1 MFILV
6 NRQAP
11 DDYGPYTNTGNYDDH
26 IAISLYSLCENVY
39 GDSVQILT
47 EAPPDVS
54 KFGRPYRSSYVFN
67 ITYLIPHFKRVS

>member
-26 IAISLYSLCENVY
+26 TAISLYSLCKDVC

-47 EAPPDVS
+47 EAPPSVS
-54 KFGRPYRSSYVFN
+54 KFGRPYRSSYVSSN
-67 ITYLIPHFKRVS
+67 PYLIPYFKRVS

>member
-11 DDYGPYTNTGNYDDH
+11 DDYGPYTNTSNYDDH
-26 IAISLYSLCENVY
+26 IAISLYSLCEDVY

-47 EAPPDVS
+47 EAPPGVS
-54 KFGRPYRSSYVFN
+54 KYVR
-67 ITYLIPHFKRVS
+67 TDRHMSLTVLT